1 MARNRENAWCCG
13 AGGGVKETNPE
24 FAAWTAA
31 QRIDEAKDTLA
42 SAIVSGCP
50 GCESLLGNTISKNG
64 DVIKVYDLV
73 EILAESVL

>member
-1 MARNRENAWCCG
+1 MENAWCCG

-24 FAAWTAA
+24 YAAWTAT
-31 QRIDEAKDTLA
+31 QRINEAKETTA

-50 GCESLLGNTISKNG
+50 GCENMFSSTIKQNGESL
-64 DVIKVYDLV
+64 KVYDLV